1 MLIDTKSDFIDTQ
14 NIWCAEY
21 SVEQNAFHIETLA
34 ECIKHSHNI
43 ISSGNVVDY
52 NIIGV
57 FPTELEANKYIDIF
71 IQLYSP
77 FLFKLQ
83 QRELYEL

>member
-21 SVEQNAFHIETLA
+21 SVEQNMFHIETLA
-34 ECIKHSHNI
+34 EYIRNSHII

-71 IQLYSP
+71 IQIYTP

-83 QRELYEL
+83 RRELYEL